1 MKETKAP
8 DGYVLDS
15 TPKYIAIAKKVGTV
29 GKETYPAELNT
40 LANGTQYTVTYENA
54 GEALT
59 VQGTKETV
67 AKIQNRFRMELIL
80 KKINAQ
86 GETLP
91 GAVFEI
97 WNGDN
102 LHGTY
107 AVQADGTV
115 NISDLAD
122 GEYII
127 KEKQAPSGYKKRTDS
142 VTIRVT
148 DGQISYAES
157 NTGSTSDWLL
167 GQPNQEKNSCV
178 LTVTNEQLKWLP
190 TAGGRGLLP
199 LTLLSGALIGA
210 GAWILVRMKRSR

>member
-1 MKETKAP
+1 MKNRAT
-8 DGYVLDS
+8 G
-15 TPKYIAIAKKVGTV
+15 
-29 GKETYPAELNT
+29 T

-67 AKIQNRFRMELIL
+67 AKIQNRFRMELVL

-122 GEYII
+122 GEYTI
-127 KEKQAPSGYKKRTDS
+127 KEKQAPSGYKKRTDF
-142 VTIRVT
+142 VTIRVA
-148 DGQISYAES
+148 DGQISYADS
-157 NTGSTSDWLL
+157 NTGNTYDWQL

>member
-1 MKETKAP
+1 MFTKLP
-8 DGYVLDS
+8 VGGQFCVLELDQ
-15 TPKYIAIAKKVGTV
+15 A
-29 GKETYPAELNT
+29 GKPLKNRATGT

-59 VQGTKETV
+59 VQGTKAIV

-107 AVQADGTV
+107 TVQADGTV

-122 GEYII
+122 GEYTI
-127 KEKQAPSGYKKRTDS
+127 KEKQAPSGYKKRKDF
-142 VTIRVT
+142 VTIRVA
-148 DGQISYAES
+148 DGQISYADS
-157 NTGSTSDWLL
+157 NTGSTYDWLL